1 MSVLLRALPFITNAP
16 HGGGGGGDVGHLYPL
31 NSYNKPFISI
41 LFTSKTKIYLMWI
54 GLHA

>member
-16 HGGGGGGDVGHLYPL
+16 HGGGGGDVGHLYPL